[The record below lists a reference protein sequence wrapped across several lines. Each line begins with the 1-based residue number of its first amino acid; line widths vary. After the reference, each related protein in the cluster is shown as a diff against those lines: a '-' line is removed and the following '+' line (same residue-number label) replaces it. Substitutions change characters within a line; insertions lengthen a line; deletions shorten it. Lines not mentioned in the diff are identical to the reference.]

1 MKLTRFIVLIFISCI
16 LIPIFAQD
24 ANDIKK
30 EISTTLS
37 EARDKVYDDPGGSLE
52 KSTYALEL
60 AEEINDDS
68 LKAAALNLI
77 GNAHWSIGNQM
88 NAIESLQK
96 SLQLSEINNYEE
108 LVAKNYGNIGNVY
121 NAVGFNLDAINYY
134 KLELSIQEQYQQPRR
149 LFAVYNNISK
159 AYFNL
164 SQYDST
170 HYYLNK
176 AADQLEE
183 SFIHLS
189 PILYSNQAE
198 TYLKQGKL
206 EIADSLL
213 ELTYRTSNKYDS
225 KRTSLIANQLKAELE
240 RKKGNPQHALEH
252 AILASDMAMKMG
264 IKELIYLTSKTMAN
278 CYGDLGEFQKAY
290 KNQIRY
296 ETYRD
301 SVQNVQVRNE
311 LELLAYYQ
319 RLFRLRVLE
328 EKNQI
333 STALADQRQLIIQG
347 LVVALVIAAILIAII
362 FMVVRELG
370 RRKRDL
376 ERLNTFKA
384 KIFAIVSHD
393 LKSPIQS
400 VSSVIEMFNEKLIS
414 REEIEPF
421 IPEVREKTSN
431 LMSLLNNVFLW
442 AEGQMEGEN
451 LQKETFSLHY
461 VLADLKS
468 ELSDRLEEKEISID
482 YDSAHNFELYSNRG
496 LVRILLRN
504 LIVNAIK
511 FSNKKSRIEINCV
524 KGQKTKVIEV
534 IDSGI
539 GMTAETREGIFNGEL
554 DSTVGTAG
562 EKGNGLG
569 LALCNDFVKSL
580 GGKMEVESVYG
591 EGSVFR
597 IILKD
602 KPVEQ

>member
-1 MKLTRFIVLIFISCI
+1 
-16 LIPIFAQD
+16 
-24 ANDIKK
+24 
-30 EISTTLS
+30 
-37 EARDKVYDDPGGSLE
+37 VYDDPGGSLE

-252 AILASDMAMKMG
+252 ALLASDMAMKMG